1 MQRLIAALMLAA
13 LPGLGFGLGL
23 GLAGGISIGTAGPA
37 RAQEGQPGAASDPA
51 RAQTLADIRQELS
64 VLYVE
69 IQRLK
74 RELSTTAGAPAQP
87 VAGSILERVNLLEA
101 ELARLTA
108 RIERLQNRIER
119 IVADGTRRIGD
130 LEFRLVELE
139 GGDVGK
145 LGETTTLGGVE
156 PGDEMA
162 PPTTPQP
169 PQGTDDAPELAVGE
183 RDDFE
188 RAKAALE
195 AGDAL
200 KASQLLARFNETY
213 PGSPLAGEADFLRG
227 EALEKLGDTANA
239 ARAYLS
245 SFSGAPTSARAPEA
259 LYRLGLMLGRLGQ
272 TNEACIAL
280 GEVPVRFPDAAVV
293 ADAAMARQDLGCP

>member
-1 MQRLIAALMLAA
+1 MRMRSFLAA
-13 LPGLGFGLGL
+13 IVLGVVPA
-23 GLAGGISIGTAGPA
+23 LAGGLSGGLILAGPA
-37 RAQEGQPGAASDPA
+37 AAQGTQQGTQRGAQDAERA
-51 RAQTLADIRQELS
+51 RTLADIRQELS
-64 VLYVE
+64 VLYVQ

-74 RELSTTAGAPAQP
+74 RELSTTGGAPTQP

-101 ELARLTA
+101 ELSRLTA

-139 GGDVGK
+139 GGDVSK
-145 LGETTTLGGVE
+145 LGETTTLGGIE
-156 PGDEMA
+156 PGDEMPQNPA
-162 PPTTPQP
+162 PPAPES
-169 PQGTDDAPELAVGE
+169 GDDGPELAVGE

-200 KASQLLARFNETY
+200 KASQLLASFNETY
-213 PGSPLAGEADFLRG
+213 PGSPLANEADFLRG

-245 SFSGAPTSARAPEA
+245 SFSGAPRSPRAPEA
-259 LYRLGLMLGRLGQ
+259 LFRLGLMLGKLGQ

-280 GEVPVRFPDAAVV
+280 GEVPARFPDADVV
-293 ADAAMARQDLGCP
+293 ADAARARQDLGCP